1 MLLNCIHNPC
11 LLFNPYIATLSK
23 GFEELLGAVLRR
35 VNMINLNTE
44 SNSSLLQQVQNK
56 QESIFEKL
64 ASGKKVNSA
73 ADGAAAQQIIDRL
86 TSQVEGNRQSVTNA
100 YDGVSL
106 TQVAE
111 SGLSGINDDVSR
123 IRELSVQ
130 AGNGILNDADRQAI
144 QAEVTQLQDNISQTI
159 EQTEFAGKSLL
170 SSDSNIDFQV
180 GANAGQKIGVGT
192 QDIAANLTDVLNV
205 DLSTAQGAEDALVA
219 ADDAAEFVG
228 AARADLGATQNQLE
242 SAARNLTESNINV
255 AAARGRIQDTDYA
268 QATADSASA
277 NILGQASI
285 SVQVQ
290 ANQQQGQV
298 LSLLNG

>member
-1 MLLNCIHNPC
+1 
-11 LLFNPYIATLSK
+11 
-23 GFEELLGAVLRR
+23 
-35 VNMINLNTE
+35 MINLNTE

-205 DLSTAQGAEDALVA
+205 DLSTAQGAHWSPLMM
-219 ADDAAEFVG
+219 
-228 AARADLGATQNQLE
+228 LQ
-242 SAARNLTESNINV
+242 
-255 AAARGRIQDTDYA
+255 
-268 QATADSASA
+268 
-277 NILGQASI
+277 
-285 SVQVQ
+285 
-290 ANQQQGQV
+290 
-298 LSLLNG
+298 SLLAQRERI